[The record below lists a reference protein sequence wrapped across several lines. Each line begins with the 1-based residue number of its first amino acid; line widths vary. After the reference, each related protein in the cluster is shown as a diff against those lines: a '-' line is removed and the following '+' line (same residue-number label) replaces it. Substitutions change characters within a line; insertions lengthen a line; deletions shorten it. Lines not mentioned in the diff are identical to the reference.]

1 MNNGLRSM
9 SCKPIFL
16 IAILGLV
23 ILTSSISE
31 IHGYKAGR
39 YLTCQNVTGAYQPVG
54 ITDTFAITDTYV
66 CVWFELE
73 DTISG
78 TKYPLTVKYYQP
90 GLKYYGEAA
99 WYSVAYGTHL
109 IDYSRMQ
116 IAGAE
121 PSNIP
126 GQWKASLFVGYE
138 WAFDK
143 TFTIGTAAPPTKTFS
158 VMLDTDPKVTTV
170 ILDGNAIPAGT
181 SMDFK
186 EGETHVISV
195 KDTVEKAG
203 ETGVRYV
210 FKEWSD
216 GIAERTRTIKVFGP
230 ATYTAIF
237 TTQWYLK
244 VESDFG
250 EVKGEGWYNKGTQ
263 AVATL
268 DMGRVGAGF
277 LEDWVFKGWT
287 GGASGTDLKSKPILM
302 DGPKTATAQ
311 WEKQFSVVFY
321 VVVVVVL
328 VLVILIAIFI
338 MMKRGIL
345 KLSTRRS
352 RALPPPPPPPPPQ
365 TRG

>member
-1 MNNGLRSM
+1 
-9 SCKPIFL
+9 
-16 IAILGLV
+16 
-23 ILTSSISE
+23 
-31 IHGYKAGR
+31 
-39 YLTCQNVTGAYQPVG
+39 
-54 ITDTFAITDTYV
+54 
-66 CVWFELE
+66 
-73 DTISG
+73 
-78 TKYPLTVKYYQP
+78 
-90 GLKYYGEAA
+90 
-99 WYSVAYGTHL
+99 
-109 IDYSRMQ
+109 
-116 IAGAE
+116 
-121 PSNIP
+121 
-126 GQWKASLFVGYE
+126 
-138 WAFDK
+138 
-143 TFTIGTAAPPTKTFS
+143 
-158 VMLDTDPKVTTV
+158 
-170 ILDGNAIPAGT
+170 
-181 SMDFK
+181 MDLK
-186 EGETHVISV
+186 EGEPHVISV

-216 GIAERTRTIKVFGP
+216 GIAERTRTIKVMGP
-230 ATYTAIF
+230 TTYTAIF
-237 TTQWYLK
+237 TTQCYLK

-352 RALPPPPPPPPPQ
+352 RVLPPPPPPPPPQ